1 MNINDLRPVETKPRL
16 VKAGLDARTLDKLMH
31 SSEFHEVGFRTAG
44 GHYRFFTDKLFDY
57 LRRKTL
63 CQY

>member
-16 VKAGLDARTLDKLMH
+16 VKAGIDEGTLDKLMH
-31 SSEFHEVGFRTAG
+31 SHEFHEVGFMTAG
-44 GHYRFFTDKLFDY
+44 GQHRFFTDKLFDY

-63 CQY
+63 CRY